1 MQIQIAT
8 TIFLTHF
15 VDIESQIPITKEM
28 FELDWCAISQ
38 LGTMTVF
45 LVVSVVLLLNDSSL
59 FVLFNIVN
67 SNLNFLFDGA

>member
-1 MQIQIAT
+1 
-8 TIFLTHF
+8 
-15 VDIESQIPITKEM
+15 M